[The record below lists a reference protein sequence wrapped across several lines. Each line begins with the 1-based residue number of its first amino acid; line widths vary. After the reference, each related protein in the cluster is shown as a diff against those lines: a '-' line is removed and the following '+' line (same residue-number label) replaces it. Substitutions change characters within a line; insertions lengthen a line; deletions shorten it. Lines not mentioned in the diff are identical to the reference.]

1 MVGPLL
7 PFRERD
13 RLEAV
18 TQPNS
23 IKSTRPELIA
33 QRLRSEILDGTYK
46 PGDRLPAEREI
57 ASRLGV
63 NRSSVRE
70 ALKKLEELRLVVI
83 RRGDGTRVAPI
94 AGASVELIR
103 DLLLAGGRLDPVLA
117 EQILDVREMLIAG
130 AARLAVERGDDGT
143 LEDARALVAVLGD
156 PQTRDDTFLEAIESL
171 FDVMAR
177 ASGNLVLQL
186 VRNAVHARL
195 AKQRDV
201 RLASRP
207 PGPEVARAAQEIDAA
222 LVSRDPTGLEEAV
235 RRFLRATRSRA
246 LSALEQLAARRP
258 GTSPPGQDHRE
269 P

>member
-1 MVGPLL
+1 MTRPASL
-7 PFRERD
+7 
-13 RLEAV
+13 
-18 TQPNS
+18 Q
-23 IKSTRPELIA
+23 STRPELIA

-46 PGDRLPAEREI
+46 PGERLPAEREI

-63 NRSSVRE
+63 HRSSVRE
-70 ALKKLEELRLVVI
+70 ALKKLQELRLVVI

-143 LEDARALVAVLGD
+143 LAHARALVAVLGD

-171 FDVMAR
+171 FEVMAR

-186 VRNAVHARL
+186 VRNAIHARL
-195 AKQRDV
+195 AKRRDV
-201 RLASRP
+201 RLAFRP
-207 PGPEVARAAQEIDAA
+207 PAPEAARAAREIDAA
-222 LVSRDPTGLEEAV
+222 LVARDPTGLEEAV
-235 RRFLRATRSRA
+235 RRFLRTTRSRA
-246 LSALEQLAARRP
+246 LSALEQLTARR
-258 GTSPPGQDHRE
+258 GEVSPPDRDPRE
-269 P
+269 PRLHRSPGDTP